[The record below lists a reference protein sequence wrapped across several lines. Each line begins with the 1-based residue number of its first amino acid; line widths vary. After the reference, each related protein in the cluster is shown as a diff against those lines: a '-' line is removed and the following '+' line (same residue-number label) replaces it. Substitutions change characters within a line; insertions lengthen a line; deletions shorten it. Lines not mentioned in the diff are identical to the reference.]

1 MRHAIVRLGS
11 LLLLLGTV
19 PACGPSTC
27 SAPQVRPAP
36 VAAGGTADHDHD
48 HDGHDHA
55 PPASFADGVAKLET
69 LARDLAGTM
78 SDEGVHEIGHLLE
91 EVREAAKK
99 LPSSPADDA
108 AAITKALDE
117 LEECF
122 GKVDEAFHAGDEKVD
137 PKQVLESVKERIDGA
152 FKVIR
157 EVL

>member
-1 MRHAIVRLGS
+1 MRHAIARLGP
-11 LLLLLGTV
+11 LLLLFGTV

-27 SAPQVRPAP
+27 STPQRSAP
-36 VAAGGTADHDHD
+36 VAAGGTAEHDHD
-48 HDGHDHA
+48 HEGHDHA
-55 PPASFADGVAKLET
+55 PPASFADGVTKLET
-69 LARDLAGTM
+69 LARDLAVTM

-108 AAITKALDE
+108 VAITKALDE

-122 GKVDEAFHAGDEKVD
+122 GKVDEAFHAGDEKID